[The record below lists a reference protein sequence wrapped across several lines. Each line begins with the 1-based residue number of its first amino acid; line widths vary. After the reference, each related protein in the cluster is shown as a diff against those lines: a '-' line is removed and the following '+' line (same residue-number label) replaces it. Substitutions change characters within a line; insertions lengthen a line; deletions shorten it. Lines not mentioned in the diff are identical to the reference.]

1 QVSGNDYRNT
11 GDGVNNL
18 CLPNNPENGQ
28 HQSYT
33 NDQVYGGEYR
43 LTSSVKPSGW
53 SESLNQKEIPC
64 SVCYQQR
71 RSAVLMIPGR
81 KTCYKGWNS
90 EYHGYLM
97 SDHKTHHRRDYAC
110 VDINAEPL
118 DNLNGGASGALFY
131 PLRTNCGS
139 LRCPPYTDS
148 NLRNISFQFSHDKDG
163 KNQDVFVVCDICLS
177 NCIAGFFG
185 YSYFILFISLGVT
198 YVRWGKKNCPK
209 GADTV
214 YTGQAGGNYQAHKG
228 GGVNYLCLPND
239 PENGQHQSYDN
250 AQGYGGEYEVSS
262 TSKPSGW
269 SGSMGSKEVP
279 CSVCY
284 RKQRSAVLMIPGR
297 KTCYKGWNSEYNGY
311 LMSDHNVYS
320 KKDYACEDKNAEQL
334 DNKNGD
340 ENGALFYTLRT
351 KCGSLRCPP
360 YTNEADVLCFVCTKS
375 NV

>member
-1 QVSGNDYRNT
+1 MRFLMVNTIFKYALSLLLITVQGNTCSGDSKCDGIVTMPLLDGMKATLKADLDVRNMNDHLKTYISSEIKKGFENAMNDVMKQIVNKGLEEINATIIEAIQENLPEKGVTYIRWGRKDCPAGADIVYTGQVSGNDYRNT
-11 GDGVNNL
+11 GGGVNNL

-148 NLRNISFQFSHDKDG
+148 V
-163 KNQDVFVVCDICLS
+163 DVFCV
-177 NCIAGFFG
+177 
-185 YSYFILFISLGVT
+185 
-198 YVRWGKKNCPK
+198 
-209 GADTV
+209 
-214 YTGQAGGNYQAHKG
+214 
-228 GGVNYLCLPND
+228 
-239 PENGQHQSYDN
+239 
-250 AQGYGGEYEVSS
+250 
-262 TSKPSGW
+262 
-269 SGSMGSKEVP
+269 
-279 CSVCY
+279 
-284 RKQRSAVLMIPGR
+284 
-297 KTCYKGWNSEYNGY
+297 
-311 LMSDHNVYS
+311 
-320 KKDYACEDKNAEQL
+320 
-334 DNKNGD
+334 
-340 ENGALFYTLRT
+340 
-351 KCGSLRCPP
+351 
-360 YTNEADVLCFVCTKS
+360 VCTK
-375 NV
+375 